1 MSDLTN
7 IMKKELREFLSI
19 SSIISVVMVVVI
31 FAFMGTMMS
40 DETDK
45 IMNPSPLLIVNCD
58 ESGGSINGFGVDQIG
73 LAYDQVY
80 GPGTFGQYAVI
91 VDGTAVGVNSAYVH
105 DLLLESECSDAIVI
119 LDGFYDNIIGNA
131 LNGQSVKKGQVLMYF
146 EYSSTGLFGGA
157 SSTVAQTL
165 MAVVNANIAYSLASI
180 TDLGVNAAN
189 PVDMGSTFTY
199 INGEMVENVTP
210 MEINSALM
218 SQNFVMPLIIMVIL
232 TMIGG
237 IVISSMGNEKEN
249 KTLETLLTMPV
260 RRTTIV
266 TGKLLSAAIAGL
278 VFGVAYLFGMMFYMN
293 GMTSMSMSTL
303 DLADIG
309 LTLSAMDWVIVMVMM
324 FLAILSA
331 LGMCMILGAFTKNYK
346 AAQTMILPLAVM
358 SMIPMFIIMF
368 MGWENLPVVGQVL
381 LSLIPFTHPMMV
393 VNNLMFD
400 NMTLVF
406 LGIGYLMMFSAAMVY
421 ITVRLYKSDILIT
434 GIGQTK
440 FVVMMKK
447 LFSKRASE

>member
-19 SSIISVVMVVVI
+19 SSIVSVVMVVVI
-31 FAFMGTMMS
+31 FAFMGSMMS
-40 DETDK
+40 GETDK
-45 IMNPSPLLIVNCD
+45 ITSPSPLLIINCD
-58 ESGGSINGFGVDQIG
+58 ESGGSINGFAVEQIG
-73 LAYDQVY
+73 VAYDQVY
-80 GPGTFGQYAVI
+80 GTGTFSEYAVI
-91 VDGTAVGVNSAYVH
+91 VDGTSTNVDPAYVH
-105 DLLLESECSDAIVI
+105 RLLSDSECSDAIVV
-119 LDGFYDNIIGNA
+119 LNGFYNNIVGNA
-131 LNGQSVKKGQVLMYF
+131 LNNQPVQKGQVLMYF
-146 EYSSTGLFGGA
+146 EYSSSGLFGGA
-157 SSTVAQTL
+157 SSTMAQTL
-165 MAVVNANIAYSLASI
+165 MAVVNSNIAYSLSGL
-180 TDLGVNAAN
+180 TDLGVNAVS
-189 PVDMGSTFTY
+189 PVDMGSTYTY
-199 INGEMVENVTP
+199 VNGEIVKNVTP
-210 MEINSALM
+210 MEINAALM
-218 SQNFVMPLIIMVIL
+218 GQNFVIPLIIMVIL

-260 RRTTIV
+260 KRTTIV

-278 VFGVAYLFGMMFYMN
+278 VFGAAYLFGMMFYMN

-309 LTLSAMDWVIVMVMM
+309 LTLGVTDWIIVMVMM
-324 FLAILSA
+324 FLAILAA

-368 MGWENLPVVGQVL
+368 MGWENLPPIGQFL

-400 NMTLVF
+400 DMTLVF
-406 LGIGYLMMFSAAMVY
+406 AGIGYLLAFSAAMVY

-440 FVVMMKK
+440 FVVTLKK
-447 LFSKRASE
+447 LFAKKTE

>member
-146 EYSSTGLFGGA
+146 EYSYDGYGWTEFVYKDTDALYDFVTFGKWMRENDAYLTIVFPKDFDEQIKERQDG
-157 SSTVAQTL
+157 
-165 MAVVNANIAYSLASI
+165 NIDI
-180 TDLGVNAAN
+180 K
-189 PVDMGSTFTY
+189 P
-199 INGEMVENVTP
+199 
-210 MEINSALM
+210 
-218 SQNFVMPLIIMVIL
+218 Q
-232 TMIGG
+232 
-237 IVISSMGNEKEN
+237 
-249 KTLETLLTMPV
+249 LLTYF
-260 RRTTIV
+260 RTNSMEYSEMRNGFV
-266 TGKLLSAAIAGL
+266 EEYLE
-278 VFGVAYLFGMMFYMN
+278 AYQ
-293 GMTSMSMSTL
+293 
-303 DLADIG
+303 
-309 LTLSAMDWVIVMVMM
+309 
-324 FLAILSA
+324 
-331 LGMCMILGAFTKNYK
+331 KPYK
-346 AAQTMILPLAVM
+346 I
-358 SMIPMFIIMF
+358 
-368 MGWENLPVVGQVL
+368 
-381 LSLIPFTHPMMV
+381 
-393 VNNLMFD
+393 
-400 NMTLVF
+400 
-406 LGIGYLMMFSAAMVY
+406 
-421 ITVRLYKSDILIT
+421 
-434 GIGQTK
+434 
-440 FVVMMKK
+440 
-447 LFSKRASE
+447 